1 MAQSGFGG
9 FVVKDRS
16 CSGSWWFI
24 PACVLPPT
32 GEQVIEDISWALRMG
47 SREMKGSKNR
57 VLEFPWA
64 SSAHTS
70 ILSQDAQMEDW
81 GWGYKKEERVE
92 KIDDSLNRNI
102 KVTEYN
108 VFLALGQKPTLY

>member
-32 GEQVIEDISWALRMG
+32 REQVTEDISWALRMG
-47 SREMKGSKNR
+47 SREMKGS
-57 VLEFPWA
+57 
-64 SSAHTS
+64 
-70 ILSQDAQMEDW
+70 
-81 GWGYKKEERVE
+81 
-92 KIDDSLNRNI
+92 
-102 KVTEYN
+102 TESWSCHGQ
-108 VFLALGQKPTLY
+108 ALPTLQFCLRMPRWKTGDGDTRKKKGWRR